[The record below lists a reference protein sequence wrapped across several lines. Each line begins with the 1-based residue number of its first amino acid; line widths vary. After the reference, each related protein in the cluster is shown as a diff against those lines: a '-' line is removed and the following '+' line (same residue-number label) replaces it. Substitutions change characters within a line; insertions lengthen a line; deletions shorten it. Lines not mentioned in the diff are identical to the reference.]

1 MTIDGF
7 ASILRKENVNF
18 QEIRHS
24 RIMIDGTIVVM
35 DGNAYIEPCGDKE
48 FNTSSCNC
56 TSLKHLKPE
65 DLKPMIAHYRK
76 TVKHN
81 HAALKILSR
90 FVLTR
95 DGILKYSN
103 DDGRTI
109 YGKDAVAAF
118 KRDMKPIL

>member
-1 MTIDGF
+1 MTIDEF
-7 ASILRKENVNF
+7 ARILRKENVNF

-24 RIMIDGTIVVM
+24 QIMIDGTIVVM
-35 DGNAYIEPCGDKE
+35 DGKAYIESCGDKD
-48 FNTSSCNC
+48 FNTSSANC
-56 TSLKHLKPE
+56 TPLKHLKPD

-118 KRDMKPIL
+118 KKDMKPVL